1 MIKRLRVSSIWSED
15 LDDPLPFYRDVLGLR
30 PGLET
35 PGFVVLGDPEA
46 PAVALGTNLL
56 QLLQFQR

>member
-1 MIKRLRVSSIWSED
+1 
-15 LDDPLPFYRDVLGLR
+15 LR

-46 PAVALGTNLL
+46 PAVALGTCSSSCSFSGDMATTRYP
-56 QLLQFQR
+56 QF